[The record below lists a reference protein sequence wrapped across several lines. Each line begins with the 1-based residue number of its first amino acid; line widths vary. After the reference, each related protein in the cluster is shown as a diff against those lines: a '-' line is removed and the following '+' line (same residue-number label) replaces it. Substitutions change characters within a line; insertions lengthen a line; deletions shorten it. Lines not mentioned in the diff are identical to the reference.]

1 MKYIDASGML
11 SWLNIV
17 QTIHRSRSKTMIRW
31 LPTWLASWVGG
42 GGGGGVGLGGGGVSF
57 NISRVSMCQRHL

>member
-17 QTIHRSRSKTMIRW
+17 QTIHRSRSKTMMRW

-42 GGGGGVGLGGGGVSF
+42 GVGGGGGFGRGG
-57 NISRVSMCQRHL
+57 